1 MLKQARLSS
10 CQNLFGSIS
19 GLDATDLISLE
30 VHQLGIVACDCRSGV
45 GRCGGRQN
53 ATLLSVWELR
63 PHHQRHFQRR
73 TSYVVHCQRRQ
84 QLVADLFTARRYTGV
99 VLAVVMCLSVRLS
112 VTCRYCTETN
122 G

>member
-19 GLDATDLISLE
+19 GLDPTDLISLE

-84 QLVADLFTARRYTGV
+84 TACSRPFYCAPLHWRGICCRHV
-99 VLAVVMCLSVRLS
+99 SVRPS
-112 VTCRYCTETN
+112 VCHVPVLH
-122 G
+122 